1 MRTPTA
7 TKARLMVMMFLQFF
21 IWGAWYATGGNYM
34 KSHGMTDAIYLAYMA
49 SPIGSI
55 VAPFFLGMI
64 ADRLFPVQ
72 KVLGVMHV
80 LSGLFVLSAPLMAE
94 GVASTPLFLGFLLF
108 HMLCYMP
115 TVGLAMA
122 TAFHLL
128 KNKEREF
135 PLVRVCGTVGWIA
148 AGIVVSY
155 LLHGDT
161 TALPMYVAGAGGL
174 LMGVY
179 SFTLPNVP
187 PPGAGRKLSLRD
199 IVGLD
204 ALSQLNSRPFVIF
217 IISVLLTSI
226 PLATYFAYVPV
237 FLRDASIA
245 NPAFKMTFGQM
256 SEVLFLLLLPWFFLR
271 LGVKWVLIAGMSAWI
286 IRYALFA
293 LGAPEAVTWMLIV
306 GICLHGPCYDFI
318 YVAGQVYIDRKASSA
333 IRAQAQGLFVLVTY
347 VIGQGLGTLAAG
359 RVFNAIMHGASG
371 PSALEHW
378 RTFWILPLVFAVIV
392 TVMFVAGFR
401 EEEPTD
407 GGVDL
412 QVRPSL
418 AGLKA
423 RDSI

>member
-1 MRTPTA
+1 M
-7 TKARLMVMMFLQFF
+7 KARLMVMMFLQFF

-34 KSHGMTDAIYLAYMA
+34 KSRGMTDVIYLAYMA

-55 VAPFFLGMI
+55 VAPFFLGMV

-80 LSGLFVLSAPLMAE
+80 LSGLFVFSAPFLAE
-94 GVASTPLFLGFLLF
+94 GAFASTPLFLAFLLL

-135 PLVRVCGTVGWIA
+135 PLVRVCGTIGWIV

-155 LLHGDT
+155 LLQGDT
-161 TALPMYVAGAGGL
+161 TALPMYVAGAAGV

-179 SFTLPNVP
+179 SCTLPNVP
-187 PPGAGRKLSLRD
+187 PPGAGKKLSVRD

-204 ALSQLNSRPFVIF
+204 ALSQLHSRPFVIF
-217 IISVLLTSI
+217 ILSVMLTSI

-256 SEVLFLLLLPWFFLR
+256 SEVLFLLLLPWFFAR
-271 LGVKWVLIAGMSAWI
+271 LGVKWVLIAGMSAWML
-286 IRYALFA
+286 RYALFA
-293 LGAPEAVTWMLIV
+293 LGAPEAVTWMLIA
-306 GICLHGPCYDFI
+306 GICLHGPCYDFV
-318 YVAGQVYIDRKASSA
+318 YVAGQVYIDRKASPA

-347 VIGQGLGTLAAG
+347 GIGQGLGTLAAG
-359 RVFNAIMHGASG
+359 WVFNAIMPGASG
-371 PSALEHW
+371 PSALELW
-378 RTFWILPLVFAVIV
+378 RTFWIMPLVFATIV
-392 TVMFVAGFR
+392 TAMFVAGFK
-401 EEEPTD
+401 EEVPASKT
-407 GGVDL
+407 
-412 QVRPSL
+412 
-418 AGLKA
+418 AIA
-423 RDSI
+423 